1 MLHSLEVDFMTTK
14 FKIIVFLWLVAITI
28 ITNGQTQKH
37 PKFSDWAPVKHLS
50 PPINSEFDDQ
60 AAILSNDE
68 KTLYFTSNRT
78 GSVSGSEDI
87 WVSTRKNMNSRWR
100 TPANLGLTIN
110 TPAMERVRS
119 ITADGRVLLFQSDRA
134 GGLGLTDI
142 WAVAR
147 KHTNDDFDWGEPV
160 NLGANINTASTEL
173 AANYLFADSGRMNKL
188 FFSSTKP
195 GGFGGPDIYEST
207 ISIFG
212 FEQPANVVELNT
224 PSIETC
230 FWVRD
235 DGLEILFSSNRP
247 NLTLDINE
255 HNIWVATRDSVYQS
269 WSVPVMLGPAVNV
282 PNYQDVNPSLS
293 FDGRTMMM
301 ASRRPGGIGSGS
313 FDIYMTTRR
322 ALRIDQESLLD
333 EEVVKQVP

>member
-1 MLHSLEVDFMTTK
+1 MLSK
-14 FKIIVFLWLVAITI
+14 SFLITFI
-28 ITNGQTQKH
+28 SMVSFTLGADSQVRQG
-37 PKFSDWAPVKHLS
+37 PAFSDWTAAQHLP
-50 PPINSEFDDQ
+50 PPINSRFDDQ
-60 AAILSNDE
+60 AAVLSKDE

-78 GSVSGSEDI
+78 GSVGDSEDI
-87 WVSTRKNMNSRWR
+87 WVSTRKSINSPWR
-100 TPANLGLTIN
+100 TPVNVGPTIN

-134 GGLGLTDI
+134 YGLGSTDI

-147 KHTNDDFDWGEPV
+147 KHPNDDFDWGEPV
-160 NLGANINTASTEL
+160 NLGAVINTSSTEL
-173 AANYLFADSGRMNKL
+173 AANYLFADAGRVNKL

-207 ISIFG
+207 IGILG
-212 FEQPANVVELNT
+212 FEQPANIVELNS

-247 NLTLDINE
+247 DLNLDINA

-269 WSVPVMLGPAVNV
+269 WSAPVMLGPAVNV
-282 PNYQDVNPSLS
+282 PNYQDVNPALS

-301 ASRRPGGIGSGS
+301 ASRRPGGIGPGT

-322 ALRIDQESLLD
+322 PIGKDR
-333 EEVVKQVP
+333 